1 MYTSRFTLLYLL
13 KFLFS
18 YRLRRNLV
26 LPNEGD
32 IGLGLEC
39 LLASTVDSVGRLID
53 NCYDFGVSVCVCVYF
68 WSHTYVT

>member
-1 MYTSRFTLLYLL
+1 MYTFRFTLLYLL
-13 KFLFS
+13 KFLS
-18 YRLRRNLV
+18 YRLRCNLV

-53 NCYDFGVSVCVCVYF
+53 DCYDFGVSVCVYTF
-68 WSHTYVT
+68 GHIHM